1 MNRFID
7 SSMSSNPY
15 SVESQDC
22 ILSQRTRNSIKEKS
36 KEVVQNVFR
45 MSSCRI
51 LESSKVNSDLEK
63 LNLKVLKLETI
74 TNRKIQTLSNHRAES
89 SFNAIL
95 DKMLENLKPFDL

>member
-7 SSMSSNPY
+7 SSISSNPY
-15 SVESQDC
+15 SLESQDC

-63 LNLKVLKLETI
+63 LN
-74 TNRKIQTLSNHRAES
+74 